1 MMAAA
6 TQAAA
11 PRPRAI
17 IQPAKLGRFKRDSY
31 TQMHRDIER
40 GAEPGPDLRQGR
52 PGRARHYR
60 SRAG

>member
-40 GAEPGPDLRQGR
+40 GAEPG
-52 PGRARHYR
+52 A
-60 SRAG
+60 